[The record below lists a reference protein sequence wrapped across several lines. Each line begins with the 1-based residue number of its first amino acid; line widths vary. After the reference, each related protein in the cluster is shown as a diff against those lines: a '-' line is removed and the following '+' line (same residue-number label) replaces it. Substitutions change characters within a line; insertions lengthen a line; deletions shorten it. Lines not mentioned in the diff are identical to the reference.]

1 MVSQSQKISSVA
13 FFLGMIFFAGG
24 IFLPNS
30 FDIEVSPGAEACIAI
45 FPIPKECLPTVING
59 WFAIGVSLFLIG
71 GYHFVKYSKVT
82 WKDITGLGK

>member
-1 MVSQSQKISSVA
+1 MVSKSQKISAVA

-30 FDIEVSPGAEACIAI
+30 FDVGVSS
-45 FPIPKECLPTVING
+45 KNVIDG

>member
-30 FDIEVSPGAEACIAI
+30 FEIEVSPHQACIAI
-45 FPIPKECLPTVING
+45 FPMPEECQPTVIDG

-82 WKDITGLGK
+82 WKDFTGLGK